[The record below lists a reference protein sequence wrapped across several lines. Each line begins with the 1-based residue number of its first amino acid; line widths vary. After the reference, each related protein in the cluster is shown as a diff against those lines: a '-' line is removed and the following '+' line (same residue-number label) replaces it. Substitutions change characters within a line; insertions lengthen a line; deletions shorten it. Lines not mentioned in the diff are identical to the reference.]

1 MKVIF
6 FMWHVVLAIESI
18 LLMKQRFRKKGTLLL
33 GMNTILF
40 IYHIFFFQNI
50 SNMILDVKDILNHT
64 FFTGFLFVLY
74 NTIVI
79 FYVTYLLYS
88 LKNRRRLKKSLFFLI
103 YLIEAILILY
113 FILLLFQNQAIY
125 LYFVIFLWSLYFFI
139 KKFLEKNKSIY
150 IGIFLLFF
158 VLGSYTFFT
167 YTGAARFSIALQGY
181 VKEAYET
188 GLEELNFLQE
198 KNIRKYSPI
207 QNIDENINIIEVR
220 KYILLKVG
228 RV

>member
-33 GMNTILF
+33 GLNTLLL

-50 SNMILDVKDILNHT
+50 SNMILDVKDILNHS
-64 FFTGFLFVLY
+64 FFTGFLFLIFNV
-74 NTIVI
+74 IMI
-79 FYVTYLLYS
+79 FYITYLLYS
-88 LKNRRRLKKSLFFLI
+88 LKNRRKLKKSLVVLI
-103 YLIEAILILY
+103 YLIEGLLILY
-113 FILLLFQNQAIY
+113 FILLFFPKQAIY
-125 LYFVIFLWSLYFFI
+125 LYFIIFLWSLYFFI
-139 KKFLEKNKSIY
+139 KRFLETTKSLY
-150 IGIFLLFF
+150 IGIFLLFL